1 MLIRRLT
8 LTLALIACCSTAIA
22 QGVTPF
28 CDVLYW
34 HASEE
39 TSAVWS
45 NVTTLSSFS
54 AETLQFDW
62 NPGFRVGFGFQP
74 DEESW
79 DVKLYWTYFRTTQNA
94 TVGGLSTVFTEFF
107 SGFLGGDVNY
117 FNSASIDWRLTYNTI
132 DLEAGRKFAVGES
145 VWIRPSLGIKTAI
158 IQQKI
163 QLDTSD
169 ALYGTSTEE
178 DVTHD
183 FWGIGPSFGI
193 SGAWNAAEVQQPE
206 PYRFIFSRF
215 PVWPVERQ
223 RRLRKNRQPNAAE
236 SVLARL

>member
-1 MLIRRLT
+1 MLIGRLT
-8 LTLALIACCSTAIA
+8 LTLALTACCSTAIA

-79 DVKLYWTYFRTTQNA
+79 DVKLYWTYFQTTQNA

-107 SGFLGGDVNY
+107 SGYVGLHFLKKLPV
-117 FNSASIDWRLTYNTI
+117 FLFLHR
-132 DLEAGRKFAVGES
+132 
-145 VWIRPSLGIKTAI
+145 
-158 IQQKI
+158 
-163 QLDTSD
+163 
-169 ALYGTSTEE
+169 GT
-178 DVTHD
+178 
-183 FWGIGPSFGI
+183 
-193 SGAWNAAEVQQPE
+193 
-206 PYRFIFSRF
+206 R
-215 PVWPVERQ
+215 
-223 RRLRKNRQPNAAE
+223 
-236 SVLARL
+236 

>member
-34 HASEE
+34 HASED
-39 TSAVWS
+39 TFAVWS

-54 AETLQFDW
+54 AETMRFDW
-62 NPGFRVGFGFQP
+62 NPGFRVGLGFQP

-94 TVGGLSTVFTEFF
+94 TVGGGLSTVFTEFF
-107 SGFLGGDVNY
+107 SGFVGGDVSLL
-117 FNSASIDWRLTYNTI
+117 NSALIDWRLNYNTI

-158 IQQKI
+158 IQQQI

-178 DVTHD
+178 DITHD
-183 FWGIGPSFGI
+183 FGA
-193 SGAWNAAEVQQPE
+193 SGQVSA
-206 PYRFIFSRF
+206 S
-215 PVWPVERQ
+215 VERGSC
-223 RRLRKNRQPNAAE
+223 RSAAT
-236 SVLARL
+236 

>member
-1 MLIRRLT
+1 MMLIRRLT

-79 DVKLYWTYFRTTQNA
+79 DVKLYWTYFHTTQNA
-94 TVGGLSTVFTEFF
+94 TVGGTFDGLYRVFQRF
-107 SGFLGGDVNY
+107 SG
-117 FNSASIDWRLTYNTI
+117 R
-132 DLEAGRKFAVGES
+132 
-145 VWIRPSLGIKTAI
+145 
-158 IQQKI
+158 
-163 QLDTSD
+163 
-169 ALYGTSTEE
+169 
-178 DVTHD
+178 
-183 FWGIGPSFGI
+183 
-193 SGAWNAAEVQQPE
+193 
-206 PYRFIFSRF
+206 
-215 PVWPVERQ
+215 
-223 RRLRKNRQPNAAE
+223 
-236 SVLARL
+236 